1 MEYVDSPVSKVF
13 EAHIYSIKPLSMSF
27 TSHLAVKVKKEFN
40 LTPNTQPCI
49 EKGGELC
56 PKPRS

>member
-27 TSHLAVKVKKEFN
+27 TSHLAVKS
-40 LTPNTQPCI
+40 
-49 EKGGELC
+49 EKGIQLDSKHPILHRE
-56 PKPRS
+56 RR